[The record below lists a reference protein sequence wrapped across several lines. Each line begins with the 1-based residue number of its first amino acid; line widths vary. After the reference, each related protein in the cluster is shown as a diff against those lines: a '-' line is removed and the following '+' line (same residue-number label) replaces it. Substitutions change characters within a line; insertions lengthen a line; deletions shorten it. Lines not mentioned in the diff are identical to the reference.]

1 MDSQVDD
8 LFFNNITQLSNDLNN
23 NNDKVKPEEE
33 MIIDNKMKSELPLI
47 ILACGLIL
55 ILYKKQYYKIFIST

>member
-23 NNDKVKPEEE
+23 NNDKVKPKEE

-47 ILACGLIL
+47 S
-55 ILYKKQYYKIFIST
+55 YYRC